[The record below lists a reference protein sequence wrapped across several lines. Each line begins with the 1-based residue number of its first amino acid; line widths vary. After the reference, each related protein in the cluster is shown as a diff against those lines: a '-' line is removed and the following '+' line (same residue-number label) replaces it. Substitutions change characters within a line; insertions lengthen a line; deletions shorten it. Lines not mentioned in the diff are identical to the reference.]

1 MTQLSQEDKDFLDD
15 FFDKFKNNFSISGE
29 MTLNKIGEYISKMP
43 IGDLQHFGRL
53 FKTYGYYGVMFA
65 IKESLETDSAKPFYK
80 YAIATALVL
89 IFPVGTTALS
99 ATLYASFIGVFVGVS
114 WDYIEENQDNLL
126 NKLKELLQDAGINI
140 DDEGN
145 VGTDMESIIR
155 ICPMPSKEET
165 QCLIKDAWYM
175 GQSTRSPLV
184 LDIDGDGVE
193 TIGTNNGIYFDHDNN
208 GFAENTG
215 WAGADDGLLVRDT
228 NNNGSIDNGTELFG
242 NNTIL
247 SSGQNAQN
255 GFDALADLDSNKDG
269 VFNSSDTAWNEVKVW
284 KDSNSDATVNEGELI
299 TLENA
304 NINAINLSYNEQDVT
319 S

>member
-1 MTQLSQEDKDFLDD
+1 MLQ
-15 FFDKFKNNFSISGE
+15 
-29 MTLNKIGEYISKMP
+29 GEYP
-43 IGDLQHFGRL
+43 RL
-53 FKTYGYYGVMFA
+53 DRSEG
-65 IKESLETDSAKPFYK
+65 
-80 YAIATALVL
+80 ALL
-89 IFPVGTTALS
+89 AE
-99 ATLYASFIGVFVGVS
+99 FIGAGDHFRNQQHVPRRARNHDQFAVRSGLQRKARILDPQFLHHPENLAGLHVFKIDKRRAHLADGINVDRRAVVVPCEIVHGRNA
-114 WDYIEENQDNLL
+114 IEEIIRPDT
-126 NKLKELLQDAGINI
+126 